1 MPLVPE
7 EIDAMSRPDPL
18 SDQSVERNDPF
29 GLSKFSIR
37 RYSVQ
42 HILLLF
48 TVIGLMVATNILT
61 ALHGNAALMVL
72 AGTMLGPTL
81 AMTGLVLYVGIRTVR
96 IEIWIRRLG
105 MGDFEYRIEPK
116 GNDEVF
122 KPAWPWRRC
131 GRVPF
136 GPCNWT

>member
-42 HILLLF
+42 HMVLLF

-72 AGTMLGPTL
+72 AGTML
-81 AMTGLVLYVGIRTVR
+81 A
-96 IEIWIRRLG
+96 
-105 MGDFEYRIEPK
+105 
-116 GNDEVF
+116 
-122 KPAWPWRRC
+122 
-131 GRVPF
+131 
-136 GPCNWT
+136 

>member
-18 SDQSVERNDPF
+18 ADQPHDPNDPF

-48 TVIGLMVATNILT
+48 TVIGLMVATNMLT

-72 AGTMLGPTL
+72 AGTML
-81 AMTGLVLYVGIRTVR
+81 A
-96 IEIWIRRLG
+96 
-105 MGDFEYRIEPK
+105 
-116 GNDEVF
+116 
-122 KPAWPWRRC
+122 
-131 GRVPF
+131 
-136 GPCNWT
+136 